1 MEVDNGGRYSHV
13 AVRAVC
19 PMLGLVVVL
28 LAAHLGWCMPG
39 CRVVFTLAGSQQVG
53 VCIGAPSQCLQVSLA
68 QLQALG
74 EGASLQCCPGAAL
87 PSQRR
92 RGPSCT
98 SQADLNFYAL
108 VIREL

>member
-39 CRVVFTLAGSQQVG
+39 CRVVFTLAGSQ
-53 VCIGAPSQCLQVSLA
+53 
-68 QLQALG
+68 
-74 EGASLQCCPGAAL
+74 
-87 PSQRR
+87 
-92 RGPSCT
+92 
-98 SQADLNFYAL
+98 
-108 VIREL
+108 